1 MPYLPLAGMLT
12 DGLSGLQEVW
22 TAVTAST
29 FLGPLI
35 GLGFAGIGVSIAVGI
50 IFHR

>member
-1 MPYLPLAGMLT
+1 MTILPLAGILT
-12 DGLSGLQEVW
+12 DGLTALSEVW